1 MAMKL
6 KYPARISFR
15 LTASDE
21 ASLESLATSRG
32 IPRASLARKLVMK
45 GLESATY
52 YPSGRTHPNVDEL
65 RSINASLG
73 RLTSLANQ
81 LAAKANSGERVD
93 ANSIRNL
100 QSDVAQM
107 RLELRMALNVN
118 RADP

>member
-15 LTASDE
+15 LTAGDE
-21 ASLESLATSRG
+21 AALESLAKVKG
-32 IPRASLARKLVMK
+32 VPRASLARKLVMK
-45 GLESATY
+45 GLDSGTY
-52 YPSGRTHPNVDEL
+52 YPTGRTHTHANEL

-73 RLTSLANQ
+73 RLTGLANQ
-81 LAAKANSGERVD
+81 LAAKANSGETID
-93 ANSIRNL
+93 ADVARCL

-107 RLELRMALNVN
+107 RLDLRLALNVS